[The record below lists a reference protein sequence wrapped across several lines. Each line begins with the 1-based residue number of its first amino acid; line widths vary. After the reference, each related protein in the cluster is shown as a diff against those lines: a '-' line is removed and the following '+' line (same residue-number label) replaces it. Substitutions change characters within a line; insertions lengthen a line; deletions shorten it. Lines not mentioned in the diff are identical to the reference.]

1 MTRYV
6 TTRKRLDNVSVHR
19 LFSSNHKRVFLIC
32 PSVGGGVEKKTFQHK
47 TWFTQCSVA
56 PPGHNETEPRKT
68 MPFSSPNSIQ
78 LILVK
83 KKKKKATLV
92 EREGIGTRVPSER
105 PSPSL
110 RERLSLGFG
119 RNIDGWRGGA
129 VGSTQ
134 RCRGQARFRRREPGC
149 VLARRTR
156 PIYIYL

>member
-1 MTRYV
+1 MYPFIGCFHPII
-6 TTRKRLDNVSVHR
+6 NEY
-19 LFSSNHKRVFLIC
+19 FLSD
-32 PSVGGGVEKKTFQHK
+32 PRWGGGLRKKPSNTRLGSRSVLWPPPATTKQNHGK
-47 TWFTQCSVA
+47 QC
-56 PPGHNETEPRKT
+56 
-68 MPFSSPNSIQ
+68 PFRAQTLSNSFMS
-78 LILVK
+78 K

-92 EREGIGTRVPSER
+92 EGEGIGTRVPSER